1 MRPPPF
7 PPDAISALIK
17 ISSSDSRG
25 TANKGSRNSNYLLE
39 AVPGAVEVSYGEK
52 QVAVAWQE
60 RREGDPSLSLCVRDP
75 GRVLGFLSKHSVPA
89 PRRGLR
95 PHLRSQGGAGGCLP
109 QTAQEARLDLK
120 CLSVWFTWEA
130 GDLLWLKLPP
140 GLDPP
145 LSVLLFA
152 HPAHP

>member
-1 MRPPPF
+1 MGEDGKQLPGQAELEEEASSGGGWRHRPATLPSRPARPPPF

-60 RREGDPSLSLCVRDP
+60 GGEGDPSLCVRE
-75 GRVLGFLSKHSVPA
+75 R
-89 PRRGLR
+89 PR
-95 PHLRSQGGAGGCLP
+95 QG
-109 QTAQEARLDLK
+109 ARI
-120 CLSVWFTWEA
+120 SE
-130 GDLLWLKLPP
+130 
-140 GLDPP
+140 
-145 LSVLLFA
+145 
-152 HPAHP
+152 